1 MMKSKFQKAISS
13 FLVLSLSLLMT
24 ACSKNDA
31 VKPYRYNP
39 DLKRN
44 NIASASAAENE
55 RFELRWDS
63 ESCMVV
69 LSDKSSGKTF
79 SGVPTPSEEAS
90 EFDAVPDNL
99 LKMLSPITIDCVRSE
114 TYEIKTGYGADCI
127 DRGNYSVSLI
137 ENGVRVTYIFDEF
150 KISVPV
156 QYTLFDDGLKVEL
169 DPSKIAED
177 GGEYFLHTVALAP
190 FLCNA
195 KNLEKDSYLFYP
207 SGSGALIGMNEE
219 RNISV
224 NYSSDVYGRDRMSDV
239 STWCVETNTEEVRM
253 PVFGTKRADDGVFA
267 IIDSGAEMA
276 SISVDA
282 FNSSIGYSSVYPEFA
297 IRGETSVS
305 NPFLSSSVNS
315 VKYSDYYCLEK
326 ISVLYYPLVGKDVS
340 YNDMADIYR
349 DYLVKKGMT
358 EKKNENVLSVKIL
371 GGTMVN
377 DSVLG
382 VPTREMFA
390 TATLSEAQEIVEDL
404 NKNVDRK
411 LNVDLI
417 GYGKTGFEIGE
428 VCGGFTVS
436 GKLGGE
442 KGLKNFYRN
451 ATDGGNTVFFDMDP
465 ISIAKSGS
473 GYSVSN
479 VAVTVTGQRGSENI
493 YYIDTKNQKK
503 LLCYFI
509 ARKQLPQVVE
519 KSVTALNK
527 FGVKGIAL
535 DAFSNYSYSDYAD
548 QKYYS
553 KGKMGQD
560 VSSLIK
566 EYQKSDISVLT
577 NAANI
582 YAAAVSDLILDV
594 PVGSSKMDFFS
605 EEIPFYQM
613 VLQGYIPMVS
623 PSLNLSGDANAVLL
637 KAAESGLGISYT
649 LIQNFDGKLREEFD
663 FYQNT
668 CYDDLKSVIQQNY
681 SQYKDLF
688 AAVSNQKI
696 VRHTVLS
703 KGIHKTEF
711 SNGIAVYTNFGD
723 SEYDTPVGTVKPYS
737 FLYGQN

>member
-44 NIASASAAENE
+44 NIASALAAENE

-150 KISVPV
+150 KVSVPV